1 MANVIRNMN
10 FKPIIEKIDYQRLSE
25 PQPNSNVNMR
35 VWDELTVERLRTDAV
50 KVTVT
55 RNVKPEPDS
64 IFAIKVAQSVEVLVN
79 TSEYDALE
87 DAEEYFKTSPV
98 SRVLASNIACIL
110 ADLTIH
116 SQIGPMITAPV
127 CQFPQ

>member
-10 FKPIIEKIDYQRLSE
+10 FKPILEKVNYLRLNE
-25 PQPNSNVNMR
+25 PQPNATINMR
-35 VWDELTVERLRTDAV
+35 VWDELSVERLRADAV
-50 KVTVT
+50 KVTVQ

-64 IFAIKVAQSVEVLVN
+64 IFTIEVAQSVEVLIN
-79 TSEYDALE
+79 TSEYDALD
-87 DAEEYFKTSPV
+87 DAEDYFKKSPV

-110 ADLTIH
+110 AELTIH

>member
-35 VWDELTVERLRTDAV
+35 VWDELTVERIRTDAV
-50 KVTVT
+50 KVTVQ
-55 RNVKPEPDS
+55 RNVKPEPECIFS
-64 IFAIKVAQSVEVLVN
+64 IEVAQSVEVIIN
-79 TSEYDALE
+79 TAEFEELD
-87 DAEEYFKTSPV
+87 DAEDYFKASPV
-98 SRVLASNIACIL
+98 ARVLASNIACIL
-110 ADLTIH
+110 ADLTLH
-116 SQIGPMITAPV
+116 SQIGPMITAPI

>member
-35 VWDELTVERLRTDAV
+35 VWDELTVERIRTDAV
-50 KVTVT
+50 KVTVQ
-55 RNVKPEPDS
+55 RNVKPEPECIFS
-64 IFAIKVAQSVEVLVN
+64 IEVAQSVEVIIN
-79 TSEYDALE
+79 TAEFEELD
-87 DAEEYFKTSPV
+87 DAEDYFKASPV
-98 SRVLASNIACIL
+98 ARVLASNIACIL
-110 ADLTIH
+110 ADLTLH